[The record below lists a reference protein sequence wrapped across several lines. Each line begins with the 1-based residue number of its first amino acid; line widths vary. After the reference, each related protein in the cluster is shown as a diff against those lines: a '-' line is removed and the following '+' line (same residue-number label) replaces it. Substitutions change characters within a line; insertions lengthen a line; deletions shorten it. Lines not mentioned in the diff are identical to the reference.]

1 MKYLPEIVMG
11 TLLLV
16 IGIIYLINKFPRYR
30 EEKYRLLTKYRKTQ
44 NTSLKVQDI
53 LSKYV
58 LANDA
63 FEENLMPGVSY
74 GEHLR
79 QLQNEYARYLSKETY
94 LKIRNSNNKRV
105 LRKIDHIL
113 NEQFTKL
120 GKTSEL
126 LNDLPEL
133 HKKSPGN
140 SELYTV

>member
-30 EEKYRLLTKYRKTQ
+30 EEKHHLLTKYRKTQ
-44 NTSLKVQDI
+44 NTSLKLQDI

-63 FEENLMPGVSY
+63 YEENLMPGISY
-74 GEHLR
+74 GEHLK

-94 LKIRNSNNKRV
+94 LKIRHSNNKRV

-126 LNDLPEL
+126 LNDLSEL
-133 HKKSPGN
+133 HKKSLGN